1 MLDSGQEGYRK
12 GGMKE
17 RRDEGKDVFRTRRNR
32 RDAGQEGN
40 IKGGMQDWT
49 GAGKKVCKK
58 GGMQERRGACRVA
71 AKQHFKNFA
80 KHEILTK
87 LL

>member
-1 MLDSGQEGYRK
+1 MQNRRDAGQEGYRK

-49 GAGKKVCKK
+49 D
-58 GGMQERRGACRVA
+58 RCR
-71 AKQHFKNFA
+71 
-80 KHEILTK
+80 
-87 LL
+87 